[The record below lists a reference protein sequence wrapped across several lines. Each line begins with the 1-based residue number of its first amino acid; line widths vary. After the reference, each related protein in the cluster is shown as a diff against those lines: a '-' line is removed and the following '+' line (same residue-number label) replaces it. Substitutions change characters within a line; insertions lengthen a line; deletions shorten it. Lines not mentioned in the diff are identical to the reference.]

1 MIIFSDNVVSF
12 VDDVKAKDSSVSE
25 DPEVEVSSVSED
37 TEAEVSSVS
46 EDPEAEVSSVSEDS
60 EAEVS
65 SVSED
70 SESSVT
76 SVFDESSATGETQ
89 QSSTPTIINDIVVP
103 DNSYSKYCFFFLMLL
118 FALFVGRS
126 FRKGV

>member
-1 MIIFSDNVVSF
+1 MIIFSANVLSV
-12 VDDVKAKDSSVSE
+12 VDDLASEDSSNSE
-25 DPEVEVSSVSED
+25 DLVPEDSTVP
-37 TEAEVSSVS
+37 
-46 EDPEAEVSSVSEDS
+46 EDPEAEVSSVSEDPK
-60 EAEVS
+60 
-65 SVSED
+65 SED
-70 SESSVT
+70 SSVL
-76 SVFDESSATGETQ
+76 DESSATGETQ

>member
-1 MIIFSDNVVSF
+1 MIIFYDNFFYVVPEETEG
-12 VDDVKAKDSSVSE
+12 KDTS
-25 DPEVEVSSVSED
+25 DPEE
-37 TEAEVSSVS
+37 TEGK
-46 EDPEAEVSSVSEDS
+46 D
-60 EAEVS
+60 
-65 SVSED
+65 
-70 SESSVT
+70 T

-103 DNSYSKYCFFFLMLL
+103 DNSYSKYCFFFIMLL

>member
-1 MIIFSDNVVSF
+1 MIFFTDSVVYVVPEDLEAVDTSIPEDLEASDTSIPEDLEGADTSIL
-12 VDDVKAKDSSVSE
+12 DDLESKD
-25 DPEVEVSSVSED
+25 
-37 TEAEVSSVS
+37 
-46 EDPEAEVSSVSEDS
+46 
-60 EAEVS
+60 
-65 SVSED
+65 
-70 SESSVT
+70 T
-76 SVFDESSATGETQ
+76 SVYGESSAPGETQ

>member
-1 MIIFSDNVVSF
+1 MIIFSDNVISV
-12 VDDVKAKDSSVSE
+12 VDDVEAADSSVPEDTEVVDSSVPEDVKAEDSSVSE
-25 DPEVEVSSVSED
+25 D
-37 TEAEVSSVS
+37 A
-46 EDPEAEVSSVSEDS
+46 DS
-60 EAEVS
+60 K
-65 SVSED
+65 
-70 SESSVT
+70 VT

>member
-1 MIIFSDNVVSF
+1 MIIFSDNVIYF
-12 VDDVKAKDSSVSE
+12 VPEDVVTEDTSIPEVDESKDTSAPEDDESKDTSVTEDDESKDS
-25 DPEVEVSSVSED
+25 
-37 TEAEVSSVS
+37 
-46 EDPEAEVSSVSEDS
+46 
-60 EAEVS
+60 
-65 SVSED
+65 
-70 SESSVT
+70 

-103 DNSYSKYCFFFLMLL
+103 DNCYSKYCFFFLMLL

>member
-1 MIIFSDNVVSF
+1 MIIFSDNVISVVAEDSS
-12 VDDVKAKDSSVSE
+12 VPEVPESEDSSVSE
-25 DPEVEVSSVSED
+25 VPETKDSSVPEDFVSKDSLVSED
-37 TEAEVSSVS
+37 L
-46 EDPEAEVSSVSEDS
+46 
-60 EAEVS
+60 
-65 SVSED
+65 
-70 SESSVT
+70 ESKDT
-76 SVFDESSATGETQ
+76 SVLDESSATGETQ

>member
-1 MIIFSDNVVSF
+1 MIIFSDNVVTV
-12 VDDVKAKDSSVSE
+12 VDDIA
-25 DPEVEVSSVSED
+25 SED
-37 TEAEVSSVS
+37 TSVL
-46 EDPEAEVSSVSEDS
+46 EDL
-60 EAEVS
+60 
-65 SVSED
+65 
-70 SESSVT
+70 ESKDT
-76 SVFDESSATGETQ
+76 SVFDENSATGETQ

>member
-1 MIIFSDNVVSF
+1 MIIFADNVVSV
-12 VDDVKAKDSSVSE
+12 VDDLGSDDISSEDSSVAE
-25 DPEVEVSSVSED
+25 DLVTQDSSASVDSSVPEDLATEGTSVPEDLAAED
-37 TEAEVSSVS
+37 TSVL
-46 EDPEAEVSSVSEDS
+46 DQ
-60 EAEVS
+60 
-65 SVSED
+65 
-70 SESSVT
+70 
-76 SVFDESSATGETQ
+76 SSATGETQ

>member
-1 MIIFSDNVVSF
+1 MIIFTDNVISV
-12 VDDVKAKDSSVSE
+12 VDDVVSEDSSVPEDLESKDSSVSE
-25 DPEVEVSSVSED
+25 VLESKDTTVS
-37 TEAEVSSVS
+37 
-46 EDPEAEVSSVSEDS
+46 
-60 EAEVS
+60 
-65 SVSED
+65 
-70 SESSVT
+70 
-76 SVFDESSATGETQ
+76 DESSATGETQ